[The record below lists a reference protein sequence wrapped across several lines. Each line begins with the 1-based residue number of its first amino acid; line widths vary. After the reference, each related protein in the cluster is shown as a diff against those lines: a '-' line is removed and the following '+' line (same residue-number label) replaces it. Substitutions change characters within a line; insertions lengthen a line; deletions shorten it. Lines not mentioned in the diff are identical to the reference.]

1 MPKKSKKP
9 SLPSKVRVIGLMNQ
23 VKVRL
28 SALDI
33 ALGVGKD
40 EGTPQGETLIDR
52 INQRNP
58 HIKLSGGRF
67 DDMFLSRPERM
78 VNARSE
84 ELVAVFEAV
93 LKVNPVVLPASEL
106 LELCAL
112 MRVPINEIQ
121 RFVAYYTSDE
131 WREAVRPYQFLGQFG
146 QDQVLVGRES
156 VMQQLHALLMRYIAD
171 TAEPDARHVV
181 LSGPS
186 GVGKSA
192 TVLHL
197 VAQISPAIRS
207 QVRIVYLDEHV
218 AHMEDVYRAIG
229 LAYEIRPRGSETWQ
243 MLLANNVQIRRAVI
257 VIDNILDSARLSA
270 EAIMSDLQRTLFDAH
285 FVVTTQVSGLGS
297 HFADVHEIN
306 LPPLDEDAQR
316 ILFWRVRE
324 QVNSDYLASEQVDSL
339 LAKTHGYPM
348 QVIAAANGMQLR
360 MQQPGEPTQ
369 TFIAG
374 VPADAVRIM
383 QLMMMMTHP
392 VRATMLMMFAP
403 LLGIADEVTLRNGL
417 WLLERRQLLLRR
429 PQGYVL
435 HDSIRQ
441 TLQAWIPAD
450 AYQTLLAEVGRHI
463 AFYADAEEIE
473 ESDTVNQLQSY
484 EIHALYDVLMV
495 LYGAKEHALV
505 TTCIITWRFIWIRHG
520 MTAELLTLSND
531 CLPHIAPTDPNYA
544 ALLFA
549 MGSFYGHRG
558 IVDGTVRSLQL
569 AMANAER
576 QSLSLIWAKAAL
588 EMAVHGLQAIG
599 WRESERLL
607 THARTTFERIGRRQ
621 FVARCYDTLAYIYLI
636 GGEIKQALQT
646 NDLALYH
653 YAESRPS
660 FGLAD
665 AYANRGLIY
674 MAMGDYEMARHELIK
689 SESIFQ
695 NLNAPASL
703 AAVHLRIAAVHALAH
718 HAGDARFY
726 LLQAFRVIERIGGLN
741 DVLYVIDIFAGVVLS
756 EGNGVLARQ
765 VSDACSQARQHHGLP
780 RGAALD
786 AIVKRQLEYAEVWD
800 GDSMVPPLSAH
811 IADLLDVVRRH
822 LVGTQKN

>member
-1 MPKKSKKP
+1 MPKQSKKP
-9 SLPSKVRVIGLMNQ
+9 PLPSKVRVIGLMSQ
-23 VKVRL
+23 VKTRL

-33 ALGVGKD
+33 DLGVGKD
-40 EGTPQGETLIDR
+40 EGTPQGQTLIDR

-58 HIKLSGGRF
+58 QIKLSGGRF

-78 VNARSE
+78 VNARPD

-112 MRVPINEIQ
+112 MRLPINEIQ
-121 RFVAYYTSDE
+121 RFVVYYTGDE

-146 QDQVLVGRES
+146 QDQVLVGRE
-156 VMQQLHALLMRYIAD
+156 VVIQQIHQLMLQYLSGTAD
-171 TAEPDARHVV
+171 PEARHVV

-192 TVLHL
+192 IALHL
-197 VAQISPAIRS
+197 VAQISPALRN

-229 LAYEIRPRGSETWQ
+229 IAYDIRPRGRETWQ
-243 MLLANNVQIRRAVI
+243 MLLANNVQIRRAII

-270 EAIMSDLQRTLFDAH
+270 EAIMSDLRRTLFDSH

-297 HFADVHEIN
+297 HFADVHEIS

-316 ILFWRVRE
+316 VLFWRVRE
-324 QVNSDYLASEQVDSL
+324 QVNSDYLAAEQVDVL

-360 MQQPGEPTQ
+360 MLQSGELAQ

-374 VPADAVRIM
+374 VPADALRIM
-383 QLMMMMTHP
+383 ELLMLMSHP
-392 VRATMLMMFAP
+392 VRPAMLMMYKS
-403 LLGIADEVTLRNGL
+403 LLQIDDEIALRNGI

-429 PQGYVL
+429 PQGYLL
-435 HDSIRQ
+435 HDAVRQ
-441 TLQAWIPAD
+441 TLRAWMSAD
-450 AYQTLLAEVGRHI
+450 AYQTLLGATGRHI
-463 AFYADAEEIE
+463 AFFADSDELEEHAA
-473 ESDTVNQLQSY
+473 VNQLQSY
-484 EIHALYDVLMV
+484 EIHALYDVLML
-495 LYGAKEHALV
+495 LYAAKEHALV
-505 TTCIITWRFIWIRHG
+505 ASCIIAWRFIWIRHG
-520 MTAELLTLSND
+520 MTAELLALSND
-531 CLPHIAPTDPNYA
+531 CLPHITATDPNYA

-569 AMANAER
+569 AMTNAER

-588 EMAVHGLQAIG
+588 EMALHGLQAIG

-653 YAESRPS
+653 YAESPPS

-695 NLNAPASL
+695 HLNAPANL

-718 HAGDARFY
+718 HAVDARFY

-756 EGNGVLARQ
+756 EGNGTLARQ

-786 AIVKRQLEYAEVWD
+786 AIVKRQLEYAGVWE
-800 GDSMVPPLSAH
+800 GDSVAPPLSAH
-811 IADLLDVVRRH
+811 VADLLDIVRRH
-822 LVGTQKN
+822 LVGTPG

>member
-1 MPKKSKKP
+1 
-9 SLPSKVRVIGLMNQ
+9 
-23 VKVRL
+23 
-28 SALDI
+28 
-33 ALGVGKD
+33 
-40 EGTPQGETLIDR
+40 
-52 INQRNP
+52 
-58 HIKLSGGRF
+58 
-67 DDMFLSRPERM
+67 
-78 VNARSE
+78 
-84 ELVAVFEAV
+84 
-93 LKVNPVVLPASEL
+93 
-106 LELCAL
+106 
-112 MRVPINEIQ
+112 
-121 RFVAYYTSDE
+121 
-131 WREAVRPYQFLGQFG
+131 
-146 QDQVLVGRES
+146 
-156 VMQQLHALLMRYIAD
+156 
-171 TAEPDARHVV
+171 
-181 LSGPS
+181 
-186 GVGKSA
+186 
-192 TVLHL
+192 
-197 VAQISPAIRS
+197 
-207 QVRIVYLDEHV
+207 
-218 AHMEDVYRAIG
+218 
-229 LAYEIRPRGSETWQ
+229 
-243 MLLANNVQIRRAVI
+243 VQIRRAII

-270 EAIMSDLQRTLFDAH
+270 EAIMSDLRRTLFDSH

-297 HFADVHEIN
+297 HFADVHEIS

-316 ILFWRVRE
+316 VLFWRVRE
-324 QVNSDYLASEQVDSL
+324 QVNSDYLAAEQVDVL

-360 MQQPGEPTQ
+360 MLQSGELAQ

-374 VPADAVRIM
+374 VPADALRIM
-383 QLMMMMTHP
+383 ELLMLMSHP
-392 VRATMLMMFAP
+392 VRPAMLMMYKS
-403 LLGIADEVTLRNGL
+403 LLQIDDEIALRNGI

-429 PQGYVL
+429 PQGYLL
-435 HDSIRQ
+435 HDAVRQ
-441 TLQAWIPAD
+441 TLRAWMSAD
-450 AYQTLLAEVGRHI
+450 AYQTLLGATGRHI
-463 AFYADAEEIE
+463 AFFADSDELEEHAA
-473 ESDTVNQLQSY
+473 VNQLQSY
-484 EIHALYDVLMV
+484 EIHALYDVLML
-495 LYGAKEHALV
+495 LYAAKEHALV
-505 TTCIITWRFIWIRHG
+505 ASCIIAWRFIWIRHG
-520 MTAELLTLSND
+520 MTAELLALSND
-531 CLPHIAPTDPNYA
+531 CLPHITATDPNYA

-569 AMANAER
+569 AMTNAER

-588 EMAVHGLQAIG
+588 EMALHGLQAIG

-653 YAESRPS
+653 YAESPPS

-695 NLNAPASL
+695 HLNAPANL

-718 HAGDARFY
+718 HAVDARFY

-756 EGNGVLARQ
+756 EGNGTLARQ

-786 AIVKRQLEYAEVWD
+786 AIVKRQLEYAGVWE
-800 GDSMVPPLSAH
+800 GDSVAPPLSAH
-811 IADLLDVVRRH
+811 VADLLDIMRRH
-822 LVGTQKN
+822 LVGTPG